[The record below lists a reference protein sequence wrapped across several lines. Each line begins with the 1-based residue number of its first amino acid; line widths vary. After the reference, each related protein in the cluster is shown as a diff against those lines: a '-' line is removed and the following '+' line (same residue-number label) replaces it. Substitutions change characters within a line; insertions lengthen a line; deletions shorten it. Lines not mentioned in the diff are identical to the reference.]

1 MHRYSACNLLII
13 LSLLAVTALAANK
26 PEVDELMKMQDFHLQ
41 QAQEKL
47 ANKQLAQAWG
57 DFAYL
62 LCQIPNHHAALT
74 QMLVLAPQLDKQ
86 EELATFFDK
95 ALKAYP
101 QDEALHALYAEFV
114 RNYFSKK

>member
-1 MHRYSACNLLII
+1 MHRYLSCNLLII
-13 LSLLAVTALAANK
+13 LSLTAIPVIAANK
-26 PEVDELMKMQDFHLQ
+26 IEVAELMKMQDFHLQ

-62 LCQIPNHHAALT
+62 LCQIPNHHEALQ

-86 EELATFFDK
+86 EELATFFDR

-101 QDEALHALYAEFV
+101 QDEALHALYTKFV
-114 RNYFSKK
+114 KNYFSKK